1 MEPQKPVIQ
10 RPVSA
15 KNETEIKTYLLAVVT
30 RSLYLLY
37 LTRKILSY
45 RIINVLAASGWLNF
59 FSFFFFCKQICVVQA
74 YVFMHVYVC
83 VDMHVQVCMHIC
95 THAGRGQRLVS
106 VSSLVALPLDIDPD
120 LENSASVAS
129 SLAPES
135 SVSNSQVLRGSPSLS
150 DIYMG
155 AGGTGS
161 CPHPPGAITPLSCLL
176 SPKFCISS
184 LGGIYK
190 TVS

>member
-1 MEPQKPVIQ
+1 MVSHNPRHDPRIALSMETLIMSTGCCREGTVQPYTNGAQKPAIQ
-10 RPVSA
+10 RPLSA
-15 KNETEIKTYLLAVVT
+15 KNETEIKTYLMAVVT

-59 FSFFFFCKQICVVQA
+59 FSFFFFCKQICVVQV

-120 LENSASVAS
+120 LGNS
-129 SLAPES
+129 LE
-135 SVSNSQVLRGSPSLS
+135 
-150 DIYMG
+150 
-155 AGGTGS
+155 
-161 CPHPPGAITPLSCLL
+161 
-176 SPKFCISS
+176 
-184 LGGIYK
+184 
-190 TVS
+190 